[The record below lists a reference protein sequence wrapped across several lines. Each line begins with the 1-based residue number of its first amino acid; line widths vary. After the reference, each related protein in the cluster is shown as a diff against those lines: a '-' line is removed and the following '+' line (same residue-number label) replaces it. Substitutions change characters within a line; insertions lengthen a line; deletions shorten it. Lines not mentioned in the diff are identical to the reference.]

1 MTGKGELPP
10 QWLITGDDPS
20 APLLILAHGAGA
32 GFDTP
37 FMTMISEAMSARGVM
52 VARFEFA
59 YMRRRRETGKRG
71 GPGHAERLLGEY
83 EARVREWA
91 ARAPV
96 FIGGKSMGGRIAS
109 MLADELY
116 AEGSITGLVCL
127 GYPFHPPGRP
137 QQLRID
143 HLQRLQTPALICQG
157 DRDPFGNRKEV
168 ETYALSLAIRIFW
181 APDGDHDLKPRVK
194 SGETWANNM
203 AMAARAVADFIREHT
218 A

>member
-71 GPGHAERLLGEY
+71 GPGRAERLLGEY

-109 MLADELY
+109 MLADDLH
-116 AEGSITGLVCL
+116 GQGLVSGLVCL
-127 GYPFHPPGRP
+127 GYPFHPPGKPRNT
-137 QQLRID
+137 RTA
-143 HLQRLQTPALICQG
+143 HLETLETPALICQG
-157 DRDPFGNRKEV
+157 ERDPFGNRQDV
-168 ETYALSLAIRIFW
+168 ASYALSGAIAIHW

-194 SGETWANNM
+194 SGHTWEGNIQA
-203 AMAARAVADFIREHT
+203 AARAATVFIRDH